1 MVDAGPPPVLP
12 LSWPVTGTDVKDPRP
27 VGHPDPAPR
36 LCGRQPSAPVVPTVR
51 RRSAPPE
58 PERPEAYRDVR
69 ERLLARFSPSV
80 PAEEVDRCLDECIA
94 RLASAPVRTYLP
106 VLVERA
112 AVDRLKARR

>member
-1 MVDAGPPPVLP
+1 MTA
-12 LSWPVTGTDVKDPRP
+12 TDVEDLRST
-27 VGHPDPAPR
+27 GHPDVATR
-36 LCGRQPSAPVVPTVR
+36 ACGRPPPAPVVPTVR

-112 AVDRLKARR
+112 AVERLRARR